1 MYATHEITSAEE
13 KSERKRQRRGKKKN
27 GLVGGQLA

>member
-13 KSERKRQRRGKKKN
+13 GSERKIWREEEKN